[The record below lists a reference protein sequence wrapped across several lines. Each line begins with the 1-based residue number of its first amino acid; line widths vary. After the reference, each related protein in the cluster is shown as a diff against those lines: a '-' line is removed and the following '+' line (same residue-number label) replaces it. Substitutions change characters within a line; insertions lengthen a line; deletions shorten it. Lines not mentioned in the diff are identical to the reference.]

1 MIQKER
7 TVFHYSCALFFHI
20 STCGSD
26 LFCVCVCIFLF
37 VTIISASEKSARR
50 TSTTT
55 CNNNNNN
62 NSKSNN
68 KSFKIEMEA
77 GKKQSAE
84 HATARRN
91 MKFMSKFMTEPIK
104 NILNNIIF
112 CHVNVIW
119 LFCSL
124 FAMRCREFFRAL
136 SPMGYIVFTQPRF
149 PHVIAKRIKRTN
161 KWISGWMD
169 GWCGIFIAL
178 GVRE

>member
-1 MIQKER
+1 M
-7 TVFHYSCALFFHI
+7 
-20 STCGSD
+20 
-26 LFCVCVCIFLF
+26 CVFLF

-55 CNNNNNN
+55 CNNNNNNN

-119 LFCSL
+119 LFGSL

-149 PHVIAKRIKRTN
+149 PHVIAKRIKQTN
-161 KWISGWMD
+161 EQMDQWIDGWMV
-169 GWCGIFIAL
+169 WHFHRAW
-178 GVRE
+178 RA